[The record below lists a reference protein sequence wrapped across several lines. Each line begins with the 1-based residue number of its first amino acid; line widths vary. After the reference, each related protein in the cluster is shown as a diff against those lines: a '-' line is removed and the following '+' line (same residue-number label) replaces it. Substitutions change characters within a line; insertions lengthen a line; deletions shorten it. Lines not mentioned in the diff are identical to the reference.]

1 MDARHLVLQEVDV
14 VVRLQLAQI
23 QAILSLI
30 NPLGGLLAIKLARL
44 RCVGGLFFVHGFE
57 SSNLN

>member
-14 VVRLQLAQI
+14 VVRLQLAQR

-44 RCVGGLFFVHGFE
+44 RCVGGLFVVHGFE

>member
-14 VVRLQLAQI
+14 VVRLQLAQR

-30 NPLGGLLAIKLARL
+30 NPLGGLLVIKGARL
-44 RCVGGLFFVHGFE
+44 RCVGGLFVVHGFE